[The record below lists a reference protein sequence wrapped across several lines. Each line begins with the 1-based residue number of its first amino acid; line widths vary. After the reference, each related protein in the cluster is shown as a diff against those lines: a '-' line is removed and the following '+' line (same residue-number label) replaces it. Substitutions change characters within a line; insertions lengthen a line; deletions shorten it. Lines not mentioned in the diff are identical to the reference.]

1 LLLDP
6 TACQEIFDDVL
17 YQMEEVERVHFAGWQ
32 RSLSLEWRD
41 WERKMEE
48 WKRNQTRSRKKGE
61 DSAEAIEFDQSTPE
75 PDTPKYVQTEQ
86 TEHLYNIQCSEIC
99 TLSSEK

>member
-1 LLLDP
+1 
-6 TACQEIFDDVL
+6 
-17 YQMEEVERVHFAGWQ
+17 MEEVERVHFAGWQ

-75 PDTPKYVQTEQ
+75 PDTPKYVKKIIMCTHHIIPCIH
-86 TEHLYNIQCSEIC
+86 TFIAVHTPVYTRYTCIYNHIY
-99 TLSSEK
+99 T